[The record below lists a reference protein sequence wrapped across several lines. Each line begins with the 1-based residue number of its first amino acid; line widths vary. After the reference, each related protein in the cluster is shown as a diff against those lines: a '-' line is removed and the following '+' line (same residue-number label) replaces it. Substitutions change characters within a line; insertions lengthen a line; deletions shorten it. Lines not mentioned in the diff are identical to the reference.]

1 MPQTG
6 KIRPPESQNR
16 PIQARKRHKL
26 FTSSKLQLGSSSG
39 LVAQRFP
46 IITQENIPLGGYL
59 DQYLVDF

>member
-6 KIRPPESQNR
+6 KKRPPES
-16 PIQARKRHKL
+16 RKQTDSGSEAPQTV
-26 FTSSKLQLGSSSG
+26 TSSKLQHRSSSG